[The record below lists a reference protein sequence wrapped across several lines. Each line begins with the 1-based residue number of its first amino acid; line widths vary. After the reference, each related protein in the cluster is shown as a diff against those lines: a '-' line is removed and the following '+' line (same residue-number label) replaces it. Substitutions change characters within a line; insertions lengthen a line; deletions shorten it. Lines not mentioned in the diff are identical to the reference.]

1 MPMQRLYAALR
12 ETSRTFALSIEQLP
26 QPLRDGLTVGYLLL
40 RVSDAMEDHEAL
52 EPGRKAD
59 LLELWDR
66 VLAGDEEVTAL
77 TGELSPLAPAD
88 AELRVAQE
96 ADMVLEGL
104 AGLPAEMREAV
115 RARVRETT
123 RGMARWQRRGP
134 YVPDEAA
141 LDDYMHQ
148 VAGLVGYLITDL
160 FAAHAAGVR
169 RRRGELMPLAREFGL
184 ALQTVNVVRGVR
196 KDFERGW
203 IYVPESFAAAEG
215 LSREELFEAER
226 RLAALAVMRRLLGKG
241 ERHLENGL
249 RYIELLP
256 RRYHRLRLMCIWPLC
271 FAARTL
277 AVSRDNPAVLETE
290 AKISRGE
297 VRSIMRW
304 TRLLGWSNRWLR
316 WYYARQVGQTPSA
329 SSR

>member
-1 MPMQRLYAALR
+1 MDRHYAALR
-12 ETSRTFALSIEQLP
+12 EVSRTFALSIEQLP
-26 QPLRDGLTVGYLLL
+26 QPLRDGLTIAYLLL
-40 RVSDAMEDHEAL
+40 RVSDAIEDHEQLPA
-52 EPGRKAD
+52 GRKAE

-66 VLAGDEEVTAL
+66 VLEGAATVDSLTRQLAGL
-77 TGELSPLAPAD
+77 QPAD

-96 ADMVLEGL
+96 ADAVLEGL
-104 AGLPAEMREAV
+104 TLLPPAMREAV
-115 RARVRETT
+115 RLRVRETT

-134 YVPDEAA
+134 EVPDEEA

-160 FAAHAAGVR
+160 FAAHARGVR
-169 RRRGELMPLAREFGL
+169 RRRETLLPLAREFGL

-196 KDFERGW
+196 KDFDRGW

-215 LSREELFEAER
+215 LRREEMFEPAR
-226 RLAALAVMRRLLGKG
+226 RGAALAVVRRLLSKG

-256 RRYHRLRLMCIWPLC
+256 RRHHRLRLMCIWPLC

-290 AKISRGE
+290 AKISREE
-297 VRSIMRW
+297 VRSIMLW
-304 TRLLGWSNRWLR
+304 TRLLGWSNLWLR
-316 WYYARQVGQTPSA
+316 WYYARQVGQRPTA

>member
-1 MPMQRLYAALR
+1 MDRHYAALR
-12 ETSRTFALSIEQLP
+12 EVSRTFALSIEQLP

-40 RVSDAMEDHEAL
+40 RVSDAIEDHDAL
-52 EPGRKAD
+52 PAARKAE

-66 VLAGDEEVTAL
+66 VLAGGEPVGSL
-77 TGELSPLAPAD
+77 TGQLAPLRPVD
-88 AELRVAQE
+88 AELRVAQGAGEVLGALE
-96 ADMVLEGL
+96 ALPEG
-104 AGLPAEMREAV
+104 MREAV
-115 RARVRETT
+115 RERVRETT

-134 YVPDEAA
+134 DVPDEEA

-160 FAAHAAGVR
+160 FAAYAAGVR
-169 RRRGELMPLAREFGL
+169 RRRSRLMPLAREFGL

-215 LSREELFEAER
+215 LRREEIFEPR
-226 RLAALAVMRRLLGKG
+226 RRAAALAVMRRLLDKG
-241 ERHLENGL
+241 ERHLEHGL
-249 RYIELLP
+249 RYVELLP
-256 RRYHRLRLMCIWPLC
+256 RRHHRLRLMCIWPLC

-277 AVSRDNPAVLETE
+277 ALSRENPAVLETE
-290 AKISRGE
+290 AKISREE
-297 VRSIMRW
+297 VRSIMLW

-316 WYYARQVGQTPSA
+316 WYYARQVGQTPTA
-329 SSR
+329 SRR